1 VARRPDTHNNIW
13 FYDVSTKYQYSVSQI
28 IFRCGLRIENTR
40 ITLEKLKAI
49 NLLNEYAGISS
60 IYLEEREKDVNVEW
74 QAVYLGLYKKGV
86 FSHFFERFTKD
97 QELIK
102 IPEINDSLLS
112 KDVPL
117 LTHIKNVFS

>member
-1 VARRPDTHNNIW
+1 M
-13 FYDVSTKYQYSVSQI
+13 
-28 IFRCGLRIENTR
+28 
-40 ITLEKLKAI
+40 EKLKAI

-74 QAVYLGLYKKGV
+74 QAVYLGLYKKDV